1 MRIRMKKI
9 SEKKLEKIER
19 LANAIVD
26 SWDLD
31 SLVEYAKDR
40 MTESLSSLTKE
51 EFDEE
56 WKDNYYG
63 VD

>member
-1 MRIRMKKI
+1 MPKRISKKR
-9 SEKKLEKIER
+9 LEKIEK

-31 SLVEYAKDR
+31 SLVEYAIEK
-40 MTESLSSLTKE
+40 MTESFSSLTKS
-51 EFDEE
+51 EFDKE